1 MPDVD
6 RLASAGRPDGL
17 GPTVVFDI
25 DGTLLDSAAGI
36 VAGFQHALS
45 SVGFE
50 PPDAERLRSDLGPPV
65 GLIFSNLGL
74 PEADIEAAVLAYRR
88 FYLAHGV
95 QQSAPYDGVLEVL
108 EQLRAAGVRLGTA
121 TAKRT
126 HIAQAIIDHHGLSHY
141 FVVVNGTDDLRS
153 TKTATLAYT
162 LELMG
167 GPAASD
173 VVMVGDRHSD
183 ISAARDLGVLPVG
196 VTWGYGTRA
205 ELEPMA
211 ALLIDQPQQLLQV
224 PPVSAAVGMSTR
236 AC

>member
-1 MPDVD
+1 LPEVD
-6 RLASAGRPDGL
+6 PRPSVGVAGEAQ
-17 GPTVVFDI
+17 PTVVFDI

-36 VAGFQHALS
+36 VAGFQHALR

-50 PPDAERLRSDLGPPV
+50 PPDAARLRSDLGPPV
-65 GLIFSNLGL
+65 ELIFSGLGL
-74 PEADIEAAVLAYRR
+74 PQADVEPAVQAYRQ
-88 FYLAHGV
+88 FYLAQGIE
-95 QQSAPYDGVLEVL
+95 QSSPYDGVVALL

-126 HIAQAIIDHHGLSHY
+126 PIARAIIDHHGLGDY
-141 FVVVNGTDDLRS
+141 FEVVNGTDDEHS
-153 TKTATLAYT
+153 TKSATLAYT

-167 GPAASD
+167 VPATAD

-211 ALLIDQPQQLLQV
+211 ALLIDHPRQLLGV
-224 PPVSAAVGMSTR
+224 APLSAAHSSAR
-236 AC
+236 RPA